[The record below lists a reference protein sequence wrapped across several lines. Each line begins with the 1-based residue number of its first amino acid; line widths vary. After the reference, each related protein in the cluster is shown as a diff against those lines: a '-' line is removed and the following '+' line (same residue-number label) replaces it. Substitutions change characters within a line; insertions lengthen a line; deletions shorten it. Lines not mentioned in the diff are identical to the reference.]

1 MTGAPGE
8 TFYSLA
14 DILSEMKGI
23 RNFHLIV
30 SDVVSLALSTDP
42 IKRQFLCKKIFV
54 IKMIFQIKT
63 FLDNIQL

>member
-1 MTGAPGE
+1 MLGGFVLMTGAPGE

-23 RNFHLIV
+23 WNFHLIV

-42 IKRQFLCKKIFV
+42 IKRQL
-54 IKMIFQIKT
+54 
-63 FLDNIQL
+63 L